1 MKKIIATA
9 IAIRDLVRGRKVL
22 ARTAISLAMAFGVVL
37 GVGILTDI
45 AYNFMASHSGLILA
59 AGLIAGQCF
68 LYAKD
73 LGNIK
78 ANVQKLAADPAG
90 AAKGQSKTPRGKASK
105 PAAAPAFATVAKE
118 VERRFNRVPDEVY
131 EDEDAEDEERFEDDP
146 YEC

>member
-9 IAIRDLVRGRKVL
+9 IAIRDLVRGRKFFT
-22 ARTAISLAMAFGVVL
+22 RTAISLAMAFGVVL
-37 GVGILTDI
+37 GVSILADI

-73 LGNIK
+73 FGNIK
-78 ANVQKLAADPAG
+78 ANVQKMAADPAG
-90 AAKGQSKTPRGKASK
+90 AAKGQTKTPREKAPK

-118 VERRFNRVPDEVY
+118 VSDRLNRAPEEIY
-131 EDEDAEDEERFEDDP
+131 EDDDEDEEVFEDP
-146 YEC
+146 CER

>member
-9 IAIRDLVRGRKVL
+9 IAIRDLVRGRKFL

-37 GVGILTDI
+37 GVSILADI

-118 VERRFNRVPDEVY
+118 IEHRLNRVPDEVY
-131 EDEDAEDEERFEDDP
+131 DDEEDEEEFEDP
-146 YEC
+146 YER